1 MHLLLIIALSSRAKC
16 DSHFTDEGTEG
27 HLCTCACTL
36 GYRSKH
42 TVCACLA
49 PSCPPWACA
58 GPRRFSCAHTY
69 VHSGLSSPHPERAGP
84 VTQVYKCAALPSISD
99 THIGTLTQRY
109 PLLQTQVCTKRL
121 QQNTCSCT
129 HMHTCVHTHEH
140 PPPASQ
146 RFHLQPRGSASPW
159 GTS

>member
-1 MHLLLIIALSSRAKC
+1 MIPISQMRALRV
-16 DSHFTDEGTEG
+16 
-27 HLCTCACTL
+27 TCARAHAHL
-36 GYRSKH
+36 GTGVNTQCVH
-42 TVCACLA
+42 ALP
-49 PSCPPWACA
+49 PSCPPQACA
-58 GPRRFSCAHTY
+58 GPGRSSCPQTY
-69 VHSGLSSPHPERAGP
+69 VHSDLSSPHPERAGP
-84 VTQVYKCAALPSISD
+84 VTHVYKCAALPSISD
-99 THIGTLTQRY
+99 THTCTLTCRY

-129 HMHTCVHTHEH
+129 YMHTCVHTHEH